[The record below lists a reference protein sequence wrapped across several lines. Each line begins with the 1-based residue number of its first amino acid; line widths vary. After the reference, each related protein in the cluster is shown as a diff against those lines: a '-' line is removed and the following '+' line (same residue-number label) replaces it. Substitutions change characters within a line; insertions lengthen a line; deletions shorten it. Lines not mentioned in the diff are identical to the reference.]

1 MLLVPRPFVAYLRVY
16 EPLSAF
22 PAELAGRLRTV
33 VESAPLDRAAVGVR
47 ERELWLRS
55 QAAALPRLLPGERPD
70 GSPLPNYPLDAL
82 LLRSADVP
90 DASELAEE
98 ELICPLDMR
107 ARSAAALA
115 GFLAEADPPLWAA
128 TVDGEAEVV
137 RARTTAALGDVSG
150 AAMHSLCSTW
160 TVPLPWFALVDHE
173 ERYVVPGGDG
183 GLEREVSW
191 RVSLA
196 TALRRLVRAH
206 KTVSESIG
214 DEGPAQIL
222 AETRGW
228 LEHFQP
234 GSAVEL
240 DYGGLVQLLDD
251 DMLLSDTSAADV
263 HAIVDAMERDDTD
276 EIARRYES
284 LREFWGKLAAVE
296 HQN

>member
-1 MLLVPRPFVAYLRVY
+1 MLVVPRPFVAYLRVY

-22 PAELAGRLRTV
+22 PAEVAEKLRTV
-33 VESAPLDRAAVGVR
+33 LQSSPLDRAAAGVR

-55 QAAALPRLLPGERPD
+55 QAVQPARLLPGERPD
-70 GSPLPNYPLDAL
+70 GTPLPNYPLDAL
-82 LLRSADVP
+82 VLRPADVP
-90 DASELAEE
+90 DSSELAEE
-98 ELICPLDMR
+98 ELVCPLDMR

-115 GFLAEADPPLWAA
+115 GFLAEAEPPLREA
-128 TVDGEAEVV
+128 TLDAEADTV
-137 RARTTAALGDVSG
+137 RARASAAQAEVPG
-150 AAMHSLCSTW
+150 AAMHSLTSTW
-160 TVPLPWFALVDHE
+160 TVPLPWFALVDQE

-196 TALRRLVRAH
+196 SALRRAVRAH
-206 KTVSESIG
+206 KVVSESIG

-228 LEHFQP
+228 LERFQP

-251 DMLLSDTSAADV
+251 EMLLGDTSAADV
-263 HAIVDAMERDDTD
+263 HAVVNAMERGDED

-284 LREFWGKLAAVE
+284 LREFWSRLAAVE